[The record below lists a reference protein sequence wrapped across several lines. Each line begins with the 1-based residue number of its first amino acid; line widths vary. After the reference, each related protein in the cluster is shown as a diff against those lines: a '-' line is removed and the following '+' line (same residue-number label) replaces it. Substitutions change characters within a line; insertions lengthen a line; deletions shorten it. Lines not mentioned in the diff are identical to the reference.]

1 MFTETAHVATRQ
13 TAHVATN
20 ILHCRFVANA
30 ANRKI
35 CKDIFWST
43 VNDNSESS
51 IPVALPVL

>member
-35 CKDIFWST
+35 CKDIF
-43 VNDNSESS
+43 
-51 IPVALPVL
+51 